1 MGKCFVAHDTLL
13 PALAATTGG
22 NKLWEGR
29 GEDIAEH
36 YEHDYI
42 YVVVNMA
49 NCWLSSNSTFECFV
63 GRMQKYIYFSEL
75 KIFYLVVSNYLYFYN
90 WLLGL

>member
-1 MGKCFVAHDTLL
+1 
-13 PALAATTGG
+13 
-22 NKLWEGR
+22 
-29 GEDIAEH
+29 
-36 YEHDYI
+36 
-42 YVVVNMA
+42 MA